1 MSAELLSAALAF
13 FCEKMDMFIVMLTT
27 DITTYNGGGIWT
39 AICNVYST
47 LLVIGVTLANMFIWI
62 ELIESTTKWIEIKK
76 SSVLL
81 TFLIEIVVVNAVI
94 YYSKDILLT
103 VYSIIQGITS
113 SVLTTT
119 GMVDQSGDSLFNIS
133 VNQEFIDA
141 VNAMP
146 ISTAMVLT
154 IVIVIVSI
162 WICISTIGVV
172 LIVYVRIFNIYLLIA
187 ISPLAFACAMSRRT
201 RFVFANFLK
210 NFVSVSIEAVVLVL
224 TLYLFKMLFESGI
237 NIDLSS
243 VPQQSGGVPVA
254 IKDYLTQL
262 ALSALPGGGAIG
274 LGMLGGQAAD
284 YFFGGGNENFAI
296 LFWYLIE
303 MSFLFAVMIGMIK
316 GSERIVNKIFGL

>member
-1 MSAELLSAALAF
+1 MAAEFLSAALAF
-13 FCEKMDMFIVMLTT
+13 FCEKMDTFLMMLTT
-27 DITTYNGGGIWT
+27 DITTYNGGGIWN
-39 AICNVYST
+39 AICNIYST
-47 LLVIGVTLANMFIWI
+47 LLIIGVTLANMFIWI

-76 SSVLL
+76 SSVLI
-81 TFLIEIVVVNAVI
+81 TFLMEIVIVNVVI

-103 VYSIIQGITS
+103 VYSIIQGITK
-113 SVLTTT
+113 SVLETT
-119 GMVDQSGDSLFNIS
+119 GMVTASGDSLFNIS
-133 VNQEFIDA
+133 VNQEFADA

-146 ISTAMVLT
+146 ISTGMVLT
-154 IVIVIVSI
+154 VVIVIVSI

-243 VPQQSGGVPVA
+243 LPQQSGGTAGAVLGV
-254 IKDYLTQL
+254 LTQL
-262 ALSALPGGGAIG
+262 ISSGTVG
-274 LGMLGGQAAD
+274 LGLLGGQAYE
-284 YFFGGGNENFAI
+284 YFFNGGSENFAI

-303 MSFLFAVMIGMIK
+303 MSFLFAVMIGMVK
-316 GSERIVNKIFGL
+316 GSERIVNKIFGI

>member
-1 MSAELLSAALAF
+1 MSAEFLSAALAF
-13 FCEKMDMFIVMLTT
+13 FCEKMDTFIEMLTT

-39 AICNVYST
+39 AICNVYSA
-47 LLVIGVTLANMFIWI
+47 LLIIGVTLANMFIWI

-76 SSVLL
+76 SSVLI
-81 TFLIEIVVVNAVI
+81 TFLIEIVVVNAII

-103 VYSIIQGITS
+103 VYSIIQGITRT
-113 SVLTTT
+113 VLTTT
-119 GMVDQSGDSLFNIS
+119 GMTTTYGDSLFSIS
-133 VNQEFIDA
+133 VNQEFADA

-172 LIVYVRIFNIYLLIA
+172 LIVYVRLFNIYLLSA

-201 RFVFANFLK
+201 RFVFVNFLK
-210 NFVSVSIEAVVLVL
+210 NFISVSIEAVVLVL

-243 VPQQSGGVPVA
+243 VPQQSGGIPVA
-254 IKDYLTQL
+254 LQDYLKQII
-262 ALSALPGGGAIG
+262 LSAVPGGNVIG
-274 LGMLGGQAAD
+274 LGFLGGQAVD

-303 MSFLFAVMIGMIK
+303 MSFLFAVMIGMVK